1 MITQAPVELRQFA
14 PMSATTATTRAPR
27 PAALEAATLCEAF
40 QITASERPAEVA
52 LRTRDGDWELTWSEY
67 AARTQRLAAGLA
79 ALGLERHATC
89 AIMLVNRPEF
99 HLLDNAAMHLGAGP
113 LSLYNTSSP
122 EQILHL
128 LRSAGNR
135 VVVTER
141 QFLERVLPCV
151 AQCPSVEHVVCV
163 DGPADGALTLEDVE
177 AAGDPDFDF
186 DATWR
191 GVQPRDVLTLIYTS
205 GTTGPPKAV
214 QITHANYMSEV
225 NALDPLLHTRAGRMV
240 SYFPMAHIAERN
252 ATHNLPR
259 VVGTTVTCCPDPRE
273 VFGYLPEVR
282 PTFFFAVPRIWE
294 KLKAALEAGFASELD
309 EDRRAAVAEA
319 LARATRRVQAV
330 QAEQSGAGPDSPPP
344 PAADAA
350 ILAAIR
356 ARIGLDQ
363 AGTLLVGAAPTPAEV
378 LVFFHALG
386 LPINEVWGLSET
398 TAVATI
404 SPPERIRIGSVGQPL
419 QGLELRLES
428 DGEVLL
434 RGPIVMP
441 GYRDD
446 PQRTAEAIDAD
457 GWFHT
462 GDIGRLDSEGYL
474 WIVDRK
480 KELIINA
487 AGKNMS
493 PANIEAR
500 IKSASP
506 LIGQAIAIGD
516 RRAYNV
522 ALVVLD
528 PDGASQFARD
538 HGLSASSLAELA
550 GDQAVLAE
558 VSAGIDRANS
568 ALSRVEQIKRFAVL
582 PEDWLPGGEQLTPTL
597 KLRRKPIAE
606 RYAEQIE
613 DLYSH

>member
-1 MITQAPVELRQFA
+1 
-14 PMSATTATTRAPR
+14 
-27 PAALEAATLCEAF
+27 
-40 QITASERPAEVA
+40 
-52 LRTRDGDWELTWSEY
+52 
-67 AARTQRLAAGLA
+67 
-79 ALGLERHATC
+79 
-89 AIMLVNRPEF
+89 
-99 HLLDNAAMHLGAGP
+99 
-113 LSLYNTSSP
+113 
-122 EQILHL
+122 
-128 LRSAGNR
+128 
-135 VVVTER
+135 
-141 QFLERVLPCV
+141 V
-151 AQCPSVEHVVCV
+151 AQCPSVERVVCV
-163 DGPADGALTLEDVE
+163 DGPADGTLTLEDVE
-177 AAGDPDFDF
+177 DVGDPDFDF
-186 DATWR
+186 DAAWR
-191 GVQPRDVLTLIYTS
+191 DVQPRDVLTLIYTS

-294 KLKAALEAGFASELD
+294 KLKAALEAGFASEPD
-309 EDRRAAVAEA
+309 EERRAAVAAA
-319 LARATRRVQAV
+319 LAGATRRVQA
-330 QAEQSGAGPDSPPP
+330 EQDGADPGADGEPPP
-344 PAADAA
+344 GDADEA

-363 AGTLLVGAAPTPAEV
+363 AATLLVGAAPTPADV

-404 SPPERIRIGSVGQPL
+404 SPPGQIRIGSVGQPIP
-419 QGLELRLES
+419 GVDLRLDG